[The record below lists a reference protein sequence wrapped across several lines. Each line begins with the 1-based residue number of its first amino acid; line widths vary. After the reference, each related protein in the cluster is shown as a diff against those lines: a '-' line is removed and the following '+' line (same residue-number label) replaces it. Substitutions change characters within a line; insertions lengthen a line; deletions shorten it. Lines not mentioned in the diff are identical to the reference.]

1 MHGRATAVT
10 PELPATVRIDLL
22 GPLRLQVD
30 GEASEVPGTRRRAVL
45 ALLALSEGR
54 SVTVDELLNAVW
66 PSEVPES
73 GRRALHSHVS
83 RVRGHLGPA
92 ADRLVREGD
101 SYRLVLLPGELDL
114 VEVRQLAGRSEQ
126 VAAGEAVGLLREAL
140 GQWRGTALD
149 EFADVAPLAAA
160 GVGLEELRR
169 DLQDRL
175 LEARLASGPDAA
187 LVHDAARAAAADPL
201 RERTQL
207 VLARVLAA
215 EGRSAEALRV
225 VHELRRRLADETG
238 LDPSPAVAALE
249 TEIATGML
257 APRATAG
264 RPAGRARP
272 QSPLVG
278 RQRERAQLTQ
288 LVAGERLVTLVG
300 PGGVGKTRLTVEV
313 VADLLDEGTR
323 EVAFVELA
331 AVDDGSRLPDVL
343 GAALGLRTPDRHD
356 LLTVAIERLAIGTP
370 VVVLDNCEHLLDDC
384 RDLAAR
390 LVGMCDGLTV
400 VATSREPLGLAG
412 ERVVRLGPLAVPPP
426 GARPEDVAAAPAIIA
441 FRLHA
446 ERRDGTFVLSDA
458 DLPIVAEIV
467 RRLDG
472 LPLALE
478 LAAGRTTSLSVG
490 DLRDRL
496 GRALDLLEAGRAS
509 TELRHR
515 TLRSTIEWSYRL
527 LAAPEQRLLR
537 ALAQLPSGF
546 GLDAAEHFGTTL
558 AVEGDPAGHLA
569 RLVDASVVAREQSPV
584 GSRYLL
590 LETVRA
596 FALER
601 AHRPRRAGR
610 RRRGTGFLRRE
621 PGPPPRTRPH
631 RTGRG
636 GGRCPPAP

>member
-1 MHGRATAVT
+1 M
-10 PELPATVRIDLL
+10 
-22 GPLRLQVD
+22 
-30 GEASEVPGTRRRAVL
+30 
-45 ALLALSEGR
+45 
-54 SVTVDELLNAVW
+54 
-66 PSEVPES
+66 
-73 GRRALHSHVS
+73 
-83 RVRGHLGPA
+83 
-92 ADRLVREGD
+92 
-101 SYRLVLLPGELDL
+101 
-114 VEVRQLAGRSEQ
+114 
-126 VAAGEAVGLLREAL
+126 
-140 GQWRGTALD
+140 
-149 EFADVAPLAAA
+149 
-160 GVGLEELRR
+160 
-169 DLQDRL
+169 
-175 LEARLASGPDAA
+175 
-187 LVHDAARAAAADPL
+187 
-201 RERTQL
+201 
-207 VLARVLAA
+207 
-215 EGRSAEALRV
+215 
-225 VHELRRRLADETG
+225 
-238 LDPSPAVAALE
+238 AALE

-257 APRATAG
+257 APRATAD
-264 RPAGRARP
+264 RPAVAPDLRRRSSA
-272 QSPLVG
+272 VE
-278 RQRERAQLTQ
+278 RELAELTQ
-288 LVAGERLVTLVG
+288 LVAGERLVTVVG
-300 PGGVGKTRLTVEV
+300 PGGVGKTRLALEV
-313 VADLLDEGTR
+313 VADLLDEDAGGGVR
-323 EVAFVELA
+323 RAGRGRRRC
-331 AVDDGSRLPDVL
+331 DGSPPRSVPPS
-343 GAALGLRTPDRHD
+343 ACAPRTVTTSSPWP
-356 LLTVAIERLAIGTP
+356 IERLAIGAP
-370 VVVLDNCEHLLDDC
+370 VLVLDNCEHLLDDC

-390 LVGMCDGLTV
+390 LVGTCDGLTV

-426 GARPEDVAAAPAIIA
+426 GARPEEVAAAPAIVA

-596 FALER
+596 FALDELTAHEEQEAAAR
-601 AHRPRRAGR
+601 ALVSYGVSLARRLGR
-610 RRRGTGFLRRE
+610 ELSGPGEAAADARLRRE
-621 PGPPPRTRPH
+621 LPNLRVAFRAALEQGALEAAVDIVVDLDEAAL
-631 RTGRG
+631 G
-636 GGRCPPAP
+636 G